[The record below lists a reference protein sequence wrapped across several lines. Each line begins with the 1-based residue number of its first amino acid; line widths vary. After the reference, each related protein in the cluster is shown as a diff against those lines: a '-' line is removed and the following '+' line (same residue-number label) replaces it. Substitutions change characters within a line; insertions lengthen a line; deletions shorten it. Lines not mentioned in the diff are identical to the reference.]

1 MNQMEANNH
10 TACHMCVC
18 WNLFECDKCIN
29 AWKEKDSAWRS
40 WFTIECDPFIKW
52 YKIQFSFSINILIKF
67 NHDLLYSLC
76 EMPMVA
82 TEFPSFPF
90 PLMCNELHQFQTI
103 ETTRTDHWLSFLIVH
118 DARLYT
124 LAKKKKKTNCR
135 HNCVYSWANS
145 SQHPHPTQSMLSTSH
160 QLDSIQFNYCCV
172 HFFSVQQH
180 VSPDPQNCLFIY
192 IFYSEIDSK
201 LMNSICRHI
210 WMDEKY
216 FPKQMI

>member
-1 MNQMEANNH
+1 MKLLRIIIIIIIVAGDYKRPIKCMNQMEANNH

-124 LAKKKKKTNCR
+124 LAKKKKKNKLP
-135 HNCVYSWANS
+135 
-145 SQHPHPTQSMLSTSH
+145 SQLCLQLSE
-160 QLDSIQFNYCCV
+160 Q
-172 HFFSVQQH
+172 
-180 VSPDPQNCLFIY
+180 
-192 IFYSEIDSK
+192 
-201 LMNSICRHI
+201 
-210 WMDEKY
+210 
-216 FPKQMI
+216 